1 MSELWVSNDLPDA
14 PHRIRPETH
23 WLYDEIGHDGGP
35 LWFSLQ
41 LSHSRAAEL
50 RSDQGRGANGP
61 RQPRRAVPCA

>member
-50 RSDQGRGANGP
+50 RDATVR
-61 RQPRRAVPCA
+61 